1 MNSPI
6 PITDTFSR
14 LMELLTA
21 LHGISPNRF
30 FSLLNQAGS
39 VREFYDGALELAY
52 AANSKEL
59 RDTYEEQ
66 VHSLAEDIRREV
78 AMLNSFFRIKLFPSS
93 PSQMQSWENFV
104 SRDLGGRYAF
114 RDDGSLEIS
123 LLDVELRDS
132 VLHVKRVWSHVSSFG
147 GSWTNFKIKLDAN
160 QVAELRTRLAEVRRV
175 RSGAV
180 LPP

>member
-1 MNSPI
+1 M
-6 PITDTFSR
+6 ITDTFSR
-14 LMELLTA
+14 LMALLTA
-21 LHGISPNRF
+21 LHEISPNRF
-30 FSLLNQAGS
+30 FNMLRDAAN
-39 VREFYDGALELAY
+39 VDEFYNAALALGY

-66 VHSLAEDIRREV
+66 VHSLSEDIRREV
-78 AMLNSFFRIKLFPSS
+78 EELNSFFRIKLFPSS
-93 PSQMQSWENFV
+93 PSQKQSWENFV

-123 LLDVELRDS
+123 LLDAKLSDS

-147 GSWTNFKIKLDAN
+147 GSLTDFKIKLDAN
-160 QVAELRTRLAEVRRV
+160 QVTELRTRLAEVRRI